1 MSRWIEPT
9 VLSGRHVTL
18 EPLARSHADEL
29 AAATRD
35 GDLWKLWYTHIPA
48 PEAVGDYIDAAL
60 ELREH
65 AGAMPF
71 AVRHNNS
78 GVVVGSTRY
87 LNVDESHHRLEIG
100 NTWYARR
107 VQRTALNSECKL
119 LLLQHAF
126 EALDAIAVEFRT
138 HWRNR
143 ASRAAIVR
151 LGAKQDGV
159 LRQHQR
165 APDGSYRDT
174 VVFSILNSEWPA
186 VRRALHVAVAAGDT
200 M

>member
-138 HWRNR
+138 HWHNR